1 MRKTNWRGMQ
11 DGPKFGMRRVITAGA
26 WRLLLAAAVLLI
38 SAYGDDAEAG
48 DLDAVI
54 RAGKLRHIGVR
65 YANFVISANA
75 GLDVELV
82 RAFAEHLGVQYEF
95 VASSWSQIIADLS
108 GQSGPRQRHRAG
120 AFDLQNDHRRSG
132 REHSVHIRSGQ
143 GNHL

>member
-1 MRKTNWRGMQ
+1 MRKTKWRGMQ
-11 DGPKFGMRRVITAGA
+11 DGPKFGMRRVITAAVWG
-26 WRLLLAAAVLLI
+26 LLLAAAVLLI

-54 RAGKLRHIGVR
+54 QAGKLRHIGVH

-108 GQSGPRQRHRAG
+108 GQSGP
-120 AFDLQNDHRRSG
+120 
-132 REHSVHIRSGQ
+132 
-143 GNHL
+143 